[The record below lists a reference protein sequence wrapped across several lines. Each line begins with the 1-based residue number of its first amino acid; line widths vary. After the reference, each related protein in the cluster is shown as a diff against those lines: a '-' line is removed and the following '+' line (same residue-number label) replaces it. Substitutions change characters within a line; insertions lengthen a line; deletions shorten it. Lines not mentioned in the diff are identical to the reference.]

1 MVKAFPKLAARSQI
15 VVLAHRP
22 EGLDA
27 EDFAWLDRVAR
38 EGAPLV
44 DDRVLSPAVFFLK
57 PRLVSPDGQAAL
69 VVFNL
74 SSNFLSTL
82 SKQAVEK
89 VEQIAEKDRPAGLT
103 VEITGTAAAGR
114 DYGRAS
120 ETALHNTTW
129 VTIAA
134 VLFILIV
141 VYRSPFGPLVP
152 LVSIGASVFLAFVLL
167 ALLERAGWMV
177 SDLERI
183 FSVVLLFGA
192 GVDYALFWIS
202 AYGEN
207 LRELSDYE
215 EACAAAT
222 RQTAPAILASA
233 ATTICG
239 LTTLM
244 ATHLVP
250 TRNAGKLLGIVLT
263 MALLASLTLSPA
275 LARWMGRWL
284 FWPRGFQARP
294 TFGQRILWPRLAQ
307 WVTRYPRPVLGFG
320 LALLAA
326 LAAFAFLSNPR
337 YDALSE
343 MPPGSSSERGYQLA
357 TRFFSKGQLYGT
369 TLLLQFPQTSVDMK
383 KLEQLSQALSKKI
396 AALPGVD
403 DVYSLDRP
411 LGQRRN
417 LALSGPLQL
426 LTRGLYWSDQAP
438 VMRFEILIDYLP
450 FSPEAMSLIEKVEQL
465 ARQHVAD
472 DYAGENEVRIL
483 LGGPTPYVLSVRE
496 VVNQDQIRVMI
507 LATIVIALIVFI
519 MVRDL
524 PLTLFMLLSTWLTFG
539 ACLALSEFFFVH
551 VLGEGGLDYK
561 VRIIV
566 FVIVVA
572 VGQDYNL
579 FLISRLMQEP
589 AELDDREAA
598 RRAIVRTGSVI
609 SSCGLIM
616 AATLGSLGAGGLTL
630 LRQIGFTLAAGI
642 LIDTFF
648 VRPLLVPSFIL
659 VARGRR
665 VRPLRESLAAPAPK
679 ERQDAAG
686 PKM

>member
-1 MVKAFPKLAARSQI
+1 MVKAFPTLAARSQI
-15 VVLAHRP
+15 VIIAYRP
-22 EGLDA
+22 EGLEA
-27 EDFAWLDRVAR
+27 EDFTWLDRVAR
-38 EGAPLV
+38 EGAPV
-44 DDRVLSPAVFFLK
+44 AEGRVLSPSAFFLK

-82 SKQAVEK
+82 SKQAVER
-89 VEQIAEKDRPAGLT
+89 VEQIAGQDRPVGLT

-120 ETALHNTTW
+120 EAALHNTTW

-207 LRELSDYE
+207 LRELPDYE

-244 ATHLVP
+244 ATNLVP
-250 TRNAGKLLGIVLT
+250 TRNAGKLLGIVLM

-275 LARWMGRWL
+275 LARRMGRWL
-284 FWPRGFQARP
+284 FWPRGFRARP
-294 TFGQRILWPRLAQ
+294 TFGQRVLWPRLAE
-307 WVTRYPRPVLGFG
+307 WVTQYPRPVLGLG
-320 LALLAA
+320 LALLAV
-326 LAAFAFLSNPR
+326 LAASAFMSKPR
-337 YDALSE
+337 YDALNE
-343 MPPGSSSERGYQLA
+343 MPPDSSSERGYKIA
-357 TRFFSKGQLYGT
+357 TRFFSRGQLYGT
-369 TLLLQFPQTSVDMK
+369 TLLLEFPQASVDMEK
-383 KLEQLSQALSKKI
+383 MERLSRAISKDI

-411 LGQRRN
+411 LGQRRG
-417 LALSGPLQL
+417 ATLSGPLQI
-426 LTRGLYWSDQAP
+426 LTRSLYWSDQAP
-438 VMRFEILIDYLP
+438 VMRFEILIDHLP
-450 FSPEAMSLIEKVEQL
+450 FSPEAMSLIEQVEQL
-465 ARQHVAD
+465 ARRKST
-472 DYAGENEVRIL
+472 DYDAGENQVRVL

-496 VVNQDQIRVMI
+496 VVNHDQIRVMI
-507 LATIVIALIVFI
+507 LATIVISLIVFL

-524 PLTLFMLLSTWLTFG
+524 PLTLFMLLATWLTFG
-539 ACLALSEFFFVH
+539 ACLALSEFFFVR

-589 AELDDREAA
+589 AELEDREAA

-616 AATLGSLGAGGLTL
+616 AATLGSLGAGGLIL

-659 VARGRR
+659 VARRR
-665 VRPLRESLAAPAPK
+665 RDRAPRESLADPAPN
-679 ERQDAAG
+679 ERQEAG
-686 PKM
+686 GS